1 MLFIS
6 EQSSKELREGAQ
18 PAQGGEDARSVSA
31 ALHAALI
38 PFSAERS
45 CRRRCKHSG
54 SETAAEG
61 EVRGRGDARDE
72 SAHPADEKGGRM
84 EQDGPAE
91 LFSSVCPHQAGNNA

>member
-38 PFSAERS
+38 LFSAERS
-45 CRRRCKHSG
+45 CRRRCKHSS

-72 SAHPADEKGGRM
+72 SVHPPDEKGGRM
-84 EQDGPAE
+84 ERDGPEE
-91 LFSSVCPHQAGNNA
+91 LFSSATTLERG